1 MIVIIVSALS
11 PVYGAAP
18 NQLQMVLNKGEYT
31 TYLIILAQYPSLKKF
46 SWPGIHHAKLSL
58 DQHLF
63 HTKLSQDLALETP
76 TLQNFLSTIAYSMLV
91 DLSPAHST
99 GTLSSYCI

>member
-1 MIVIIVSALS
+1 MIVTNVPALS

-18 NQLQMVLNKGEYT
+18 NQLQMVLKKGEYT
-31 TYLIILAQYPSLKKF
+31 TSLIILVQYPSLKKF
-46 SWPGIHHAKLSL
+46 SWPGIHYAKLTL

-63 HTKLSQDLALETP
+63 HTQLSQDLALATP
-76 TLQNFLSTIAYSMLV
+76 TLQNFLSTIASSMLV
-91 DLSPAHST
+91 DLSPAHSI